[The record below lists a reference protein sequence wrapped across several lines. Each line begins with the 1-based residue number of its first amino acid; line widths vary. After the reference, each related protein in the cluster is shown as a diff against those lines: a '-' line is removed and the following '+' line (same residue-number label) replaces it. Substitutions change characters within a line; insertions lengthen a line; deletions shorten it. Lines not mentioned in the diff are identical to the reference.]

1 MNYNKKKRLVNIL
14 KCMAMSF
21 LMQLFIFVACYITSL
36 FGFDLDKILAIV
48 GCFFM
53 GGVCGLLAFGL
64 FYDE

>member
-1 MNYNKKKRLVNIL
+1 
-14 KCMAMSF
+14 MSF